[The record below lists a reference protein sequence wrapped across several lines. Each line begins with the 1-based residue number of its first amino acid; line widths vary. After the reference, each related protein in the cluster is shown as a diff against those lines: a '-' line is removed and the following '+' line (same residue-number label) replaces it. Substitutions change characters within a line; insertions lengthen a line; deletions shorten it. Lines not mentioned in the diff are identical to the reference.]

1 MMDSYQRNKEE
12 IIKTLLMLLEEW
24 PKKKEFQL
32 CGKVL
37 SQTAVDP
44 QL

>member
-1 MMDSYQRNKEE
+1 MMDSFQRNKEE
-12 IIKTLLMLLEEW
+12 IIKILLMLLEEW
-24 PKKKEFQL
+24 PKKKVFLL